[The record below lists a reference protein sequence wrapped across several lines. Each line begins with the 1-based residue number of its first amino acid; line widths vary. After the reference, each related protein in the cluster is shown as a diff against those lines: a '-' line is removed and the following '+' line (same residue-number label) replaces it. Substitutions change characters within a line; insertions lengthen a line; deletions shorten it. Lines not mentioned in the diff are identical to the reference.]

1 MTYETRPRRLHG
13 PWRILEILGDHPS
26 TMRVKSRSFSRERA
40 AGGEKF
46 ASSIRRRR

>member
-13 PWRILEILGDHPS
+13 PWKILEILGGRPNA
-26 TMRVKSRSFSRERA
+26 MRVKSPSFSRERA
-40 AGGEKF
+40 AAGEKS